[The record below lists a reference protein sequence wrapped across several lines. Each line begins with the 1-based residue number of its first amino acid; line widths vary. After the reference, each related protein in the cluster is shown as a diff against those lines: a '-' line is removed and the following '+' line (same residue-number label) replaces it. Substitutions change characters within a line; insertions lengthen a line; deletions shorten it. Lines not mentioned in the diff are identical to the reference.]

1 MDLIQ
6 LNPYIR
12 YGAIHSIYKHKPFDS
27 ICYDCRLFFFREG
40 SGFIVANGV
49 QYPFRGGTVFYL
61 PPGSRYRFHLDTA
74 SKSFSL
80 VVINFDL
87 TSDFSTISAS
97 LGTASEENF
106 DPARLITYDMPSVFS
121 HVISQYLPDLESALC
136 QIAEAFLVAEPLYR
150 ETASSLL
157 KLSLLE
163 ILRSNSLDESSH
175 RTNPVLEY
183 IHANYS
189 DPGLS
194 NQTVAEA
201 FGYHPYYLSQL
212 VKRATGQTLHQYIT
226 AYRLRMAKQHLV
238 TTDMAISTI
247 AWKTGFQSTAYFIK
261 IFKRELGVTPGV
273 YRKNFTHILF

>member
-1 MDLIQ
+1 MDLTQ

-12 YGAIHSIYKHKPFDS
+12 YGAIHSTYKHKPFDS

-40 SGFIVANGV
+40 SGFIFANGV
-49 QYPFRGGTVFYL
+49 QYPFRSGTVFYL
-61 PPGSRYRFHLDTA
+61 PPGSRYRFHLDAA

-87 TSDFSTISAS
+87 ISDYSTISGS
-97 LGTASEENF
+97 LGTASERNF
-106 DPARLITYDMPSVFS
+106 DPTRLILYDKPVEFS
-121 HVISQYLPDLESALC
+121 GILSSHLPDLENSLR
-136 QIAEAFLVAEPLYR
+136 QIAEGFLMTAPLYR
-150 ETASSLL
+150 ETASALL
-157 KLSLLE
+157 KLALLE
-163 ILRSNSLDESSH
+163 MLRSNSMDESSH
-175 RTNPVLEY
+175 RTNPVLEF

-212 VKRATGQTLHQYIT
+212 VKHATGQTLHQYIT
-226 AYRLRMAKQHLV
+226 AYRLRMAKQYLV
-238 TTDMAISTI
+238 TTDLAISTI

-261 IFKRELGVTPGV
+261 IFKRELGVTPGT
-273 YRKNFTHILF
+273 YRKNFAHILF

>member
-27 ICYDCRLFFFREG
+27 ICYDCRLFFFRKG
-40 SGFIVANGV
+40 SGFMVVNDV

-61 PPGSRYRFHLDTA
+61 PPGSRYRFHLEST
-74 SKSFSL
+74 SKNFSL
-80 VVINFDL
+80 IVINFDL
-87 TSDFSTISAS
+87 ISDYSAISGS

-106 DPARLITYDMPSVFS
+106 DPTRLITYDMPEELS
-121 HVISQYLPDLESALC
+121 HVISQPLPDLENALC
-136 QIAEAFLVAEPLYR
+136 QIAEAFLAAEPLYR
-150 ETASSLL
+150 ETTSSLL
-157 KLSLLE
+157 KLALLE
-163 ILRSNSLDESSH
+163 VLRSHNLDESSH

-183 IHANYS
+183 ICANYS
-189 DPGLS
+189 DPTLS

-226 AYRLRMAKQHLV
+226 AYRLRMAKQYLV
-238 TTDMAISTI
+238 TTDLSISTI

-273 YRKNFTHILF
+273 YRNNFTHILF